1 MISVKDISTIEHRR
15 NDIRKELFKTIL
27 TQFCKKIKL
36 SVEMGHTQVFLTVPE
51 FVVGYPTFDRHYAVQ
66 YLVRQLELLGYSVTR
81 YGDFD
86 VYVTWIRHEKTKDED
101 MDILPSLV
109 NLRKAA
115 DTLRKKHNG

>member
-1 MISVKDISTIEHRR
+1 MISVKDISHMEHKR

-27 TQFCKKIKL
+27 TQFCKKIKM

-51 FVVGYPTFDRHYAVQ
+51 FVVGYPTFDRHYAVR
-66 YLVRQLELLGYSVTR
+66 YLVRQLELLGFSVTR
-81 YGDFD
+81 YSDFD
-86 VYVTWIRHEKTKDED
+86 VYVTWIRHEKTREDD

-115 DTLRKKHNG
+115 DTLRKKHN